1 MIKGIGI
8 DSVEQDRIS
17 KIFYKYGEKF
27 EKRILGSSERK
38 EFDSKKNDHQK
49 IRYLSNNF
57 AAKEAFSK
65 ALGLG
70 FREGV
75 SAREIELLR
84 NSRGKP
90 YIKLKGSTKNIAERL
105 NFKNVSVTVTDTSSL
120 STAFVIGE

>member
-27 EKRILGSSERK
+27 ENRILGSSEKR
-38 EFDSKKNDHQK
+38 EFDLKKNDHQK
-49 IRYLSNNF
+49 IRYLSNIF

-105 NFKNVSVTVTDTSSL
+105 NFKNISVTVTDTSSL